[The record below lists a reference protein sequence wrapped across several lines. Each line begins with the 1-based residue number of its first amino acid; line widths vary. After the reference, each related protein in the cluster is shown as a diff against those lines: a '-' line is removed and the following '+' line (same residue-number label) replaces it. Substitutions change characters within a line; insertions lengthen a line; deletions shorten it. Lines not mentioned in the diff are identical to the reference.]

1 MNTTPSSKIRI
12 GRFDNNINFTSKK
25 YTTNLFDLLNQVSSD
40 DLEFQ
45 KSPKQNKSYLDIPPI
60 HLIDWKNGIL
70 NGMSWADAVG
80 A

>member
-1 MNTTPSSKIRI
+1 MNTTYSSKIRI
-12 GRFDNNINFTSKK
+12 GRFDKNIHFTPKK
-25 YTTNLFDLLNQVSSD
+25 HITNIFDLLNQVSSD

-45 KSPKQNKSYLDIPPI
+45 KSTKQNKSYLDIPPI
-60 HLIDWKNGIL
+60 HLIDWKHGIL